1 MMPDFKTIYGPWAI
15 VAGASE
21 GLGAAF
27 AEGLAKRGL
36 NLILIARRLDKLEE
50 LAYQLNTTYSV
61 EVEVY
66 SLDLA
71 DFKAV
76 KNLVSHL
83 PQSIGLLVYNA
94 AYAPIGYF
102 ENISEED
109 LGKIV
114 DVNIKTPLLLTKLL
128 SAKMIENGQGGIVLM
143 SSLAGAQGSPKIA
156 TYAASKAFNAIF
168 AEGLWLELKKLGIH
182 VLASCAGAISTPGY
196 KKAQNTKD
204 APGTLTATQVADAT
218 LKSLG
223 NGPTVIPG
231 FTNKLAHFFM
241 NRIFPRK
248 WAISIMDKN
257 TKDLS

>member
-204 APGTLTATQVADAT
+204 APGTLTATQVSEAT
-218 LKSLG
+218 LNSLG

>member
-1 MMPDFKTIYGPWAI
+1 MPEFKTIYGPWAI

-27 AEGLAKRGL
+27 AEALANRGL

-50 LAYQLNTTYSV
+50 LALYLNTTYSV

-71 DFKAV
+71 DFMAV
-76 KNLVSHL
+76 KSLVA
-83 PQSIGLLVYNA
+83 QMQQAIGLLVYNA

-102 ENISEED
+102 ENIPEED
-109 LGKIV
+109 LSKIV
-114 DVNIKTPLLLTKLL
+114 DTNIKTPLLLTKLL
-128 SAKMIENGQGGIVLM
+128 SVRMIEKGRGGIVLM
-143 SSLAGAQGSPKIA
+143 SSLAGTQGSPKIA

-168 AEGLWLELKKLGIH
+168 AEGLWLELKKQGIH
-182 VLASCAGAISTPGY
+182 ILASCAGAISTPGY

-204 APGTLTATQVADAT
+204 APGTLTAAKVAETT

-223 NGPTVIPG
+223 NGPTIIPG